1 MAVPESERLRQMVN
15 DYYHGLLTEDSYRE
29 QRAQLLDNIGA
40 DVTERSATS
49 TQKRPPTADKAS
61 SIPLPVQKD
70 PPDSTSSFRPK
81 MLLVG
86 GIVLAGIA
94 AAAYVIVIPMTDSE
108 SLPVPQPEQ
117 SESVAEIGLE
127 SGVALLEEFLDRNDW
142 TSDSLNN
149 FLLTWSLLKDD
160 QREQAIDGRRY
171 RRLTTRLHQRIS
183 EEAALSNASN
193 NDRMKT
199 LTVFAATIGAPYR
212 ESRVS
217 EPIPKSDVV
226 AVADKKEQP
235 VETRFEPT
243 VIVAAGDGVVM
254 VPLDNTRDVQVAPQ
268 DTAPPVIVESGE
280 PDDEVVSSV
289 EPPPSK
295 SVAASAPSNDPCPG
309 EIAITRQPYCR
320 DKLADGNT
328 GPPLVVLRSGTYE
341 MGSNADASE
350 SPRHQVNIA
359 YQIAISRF
367 EISAKE
373 YEQFC
378 VATNLPCEDRPW
390 DADYPVVAVSW
401 DDAVQYTQ
409 WLSAATGFT
418 YRLPS
423 EAEWEYAARAG
434 TQSPYY
440 FGDEIT
446 PTAAHSS
453 VNGPADSPV
462 PKNDRSINRNP
473 FRLYHI
479 SGNVREWTQD
489 AWYPNYDNA
498 PVNGS
503 SRTIASEDRRVVR
516 GGSYSDPKSRLRS
529 AAREPLARSHRDALT
544 GFRIVREILPQATD
558 KQIELELAAA

>member
-1 MAVPESERLRQMVN
+1 MAIQESERLRQMVN

-40 DVTERSATS
+40 DVTERSETT
-49 TQKRPPTADKAS
+49 TQRRQPAAGKSS
-61 SIPLPVQKD
+61 SIPPPVQKD
-70 PPDSTSSFRPK
+70 PPDSTSSFKPK
-81 MLLVG
+81 MLLIG
-86 GIVLAGIA
+86 GIVVAGIA
-94 AAAYVIVIPMTDSE
+94 AAVYVVVMPMTDSE
-108 SLPVPQPEQ
+108 TVPDSQEVQ
-117 SESVAEIGLE
+117 SESVAESGLE
-127 SGVALLEEFLDRNDW
+127 SGDALLGEFLERNDW
-142 TSDSLNN
+142 SSDSLSN
-149 FLLTWSLLKDD
+149 FLLTWSLLNDD
-160 QREQAIDGRRY
+160 QREKAVDGRRY
-171 RRLTTRLHQRIS
+171 RRLTTRLHQRIG

-199 LTVFAATIGAPYR
+199 LTGFAATIGAPYR
-212 ESRVS
+212 ETVVF
-217 EPIPKSDVV
+217 EPMPKPDV
-226 AVADKKEQP
+226 AVATDTEEKP
-235 VETRFEPT
+235 ADTRFEPK
-243 VIVAAGDGVVM
+243 VIVAAGDSVAI
-254 VPLDNTRDVQVAPQ
+254 VPLEKTQDEQVAPQ
-268 DTAPPVIVESGE
+268 VTAPPVVVESSE
-280 PDDEVVSSV
+280 PDDEVIASV
-289 EPPPSK
+289 EPTPAD
-295 SVAASAPSNDPCPG
+295 SVAAPAPAPSDDPCPG

-320 DKLADGNT
+320 DKLADDDV

-350 SPRHQVNIA
+350 SPPHQVAIA

-367 EISAKE
+367 EITAQE

-378 VATNLPCEDRPW
+378 VATSLPCEDRPW

-409 WLSAATGFT
+409 WLSEATGFM

-453 VNGPADSPV
+453 ANGPVDSPV
-462 PKNDRSINRNP
+462 PKTDRTINRNP

-498 PVNGS
+498 PANGS
-503 SRTIASEDRRVVR
+503 SRMIATEDRRVVR
-516 GGSYSDPKSRLRS
+516 GGSFSDPKSRLRS

-544 GFRIVREILPQATD
+544 GFRIVREVLPQATD
-558 KQIELELAAA
+558 K